1 MMKKTID
8 FMSFRKVALS
18 VSLLLM
24 LLSFGSLFVKQLN
37 FGLDF
42 TGGTLVDLEFHEPV
56 RIQSIRDTLND
67 AGYKGVG
74 VSSFGSNQR
83 ILIKVSG
90 FSSDTLGEEI
100 ISLLTSKSSTS
111 KIELKRSEFVGPQV
125 GSELRD
131 DGGIA
136 MLLALTIMMIYIAFR
151 FQSKF
156 AIAAVLAL
164 IHDVVFVFGVFSLF
178 SLDFDLTVLAA
189 ILAVIGYSLNDSI
202 VVSDRIR
209 ENFRLNR
216 NEDPELLIN
225 NSLNQT
231 LGRTLVTSLTT
242 MLVLFSLYF
251 LGGELIKNFSL
262 ALIIGV
268 FIGTYSS
275 IFILSNV
282 LLMTSISGDDLFI
295 EEKKEDDQHELP

>member
-1 MMKKTID
+1 MMKTID

-24 LLSFGSLFVKQLN
+24 LLSFGSLFFKQLN

-164 IHDVVFVFGVFSLF
+164 IHDVIFVFGVFSLF

-242 MLVLFSLYF
+242 MLVLFSLYL

>member
-1 MMKKTID
+1 MKKTID

-24 LLSFGSLFVKQLN
+24 LLSFGSLFFKQLN

-42 TGGTLVDLEFHEPV
+42 TGGTLVDLEFKEPV
-56 RIQSIRDTLND
+56 RIQLIRDTLND

-125 GSELRD
+125 GSELVD

-136 MLLALTIMMIYIAFR
+136 M
-151 FQSKF
+151 
-156 AIAAVLAL
+156 
-164 IHDVVFVFGVFSLF
+164 
-178 SLDFDLTVLAA
+178 
-189 ILAVIGYSLNDSI
+189 
-202 VVSDRIR
+202 
-209 ENFRLNR
+209 
-216 NEDPELLIN
+216 
-225 NSLNQT
+225 
-231 LGRTLVTSLTT
+231 
-242 MLVLFSLYF
+242 
-251 LGGELIKNFSL
+251 
-262 ALIIGV
+262 
-268 FIGTYSS
+268 
-275 IFILSNV
+275 
-282 LLMTSISGDDLFI
+282 
-295 EEKKEDDQHELP
+295 